1 MRLHRLHPEQIVD
14 KDVMFPAVWVEVSL
28 VEVAR
33 HLNAEPAARDR
44 GTLLLSYQVDLPGER
59 AVVPAQVALIAFRED
74 PEYTH
79 VFVKEADLGTHP
91 VEQLKM
97 ILRALHLNEFEVGW
111 WTREGHAE
119 WPGNRPGARL
129 EV

>member
-59 AVVPAQVALIAFRED
+59 AVVPAQ
-74 PEYTH
+74 
-79 VFVKEADLGTHP
+79 
-91 VEQLKM
+91 
-97 ILRALHLNEFEVGW
+97 
-111 WTREGHAE
+111 WT
-119 WPGNRPGARL
+119 PT
-129 EV
+129 